1 MAKRKSVA
9 QKASP
14 FKIPLLPLAAGIGA
28 AGLLGRS
35 LWKGW
40 KKQKNWQ
47 SKINRKEGDVSRLK
61 GDFADLDTS
70 NKFRHVTNQ
79 YADIQ
84 TNFENVYEDMVGV
97 DTTGADMANEQF
109 QQNLA
114 TTLDQMRQMGM
125 VNVQQLAR
133 ATQEQDQRTRAD
145 LGQQIRQSQILQ
157 AQGAEKVQAQEQA
170 AEMKVLEGQHQAEM
184 IRIQGAVDARNLE
197 YQKTQGLL
205 ALEAAELESLR
216 ANKIANKNWFQRTF
230 SDVRLK
236 KNIKLVGK
244 STSGLNIYTFEYKNP
259 IHGEGVYQGVMSN
272 EVPAQAVS
280 KNENG
285 YDMVDYSQLDVD
297 FIKI

>member
-14 FKIPLLPLAAGIGA
+14 FKAPALALG
-28 AGLLGRS
+28 AGLAYVVG
-35 LWKGW
+35 KGMYEGYKRRKRAQVAIRN
-40 KKQKNWQ
+40 KKK
-47 SKINRKEGDVSRLK
+47 DVDRLK
-61 GDFADLDTS
+61 GDFADLSTS
-70 NKFRHVTNQ
+70 NLYAGVTNP

-170 AEMKVLEGQHQAEM
+170 AEMKVAEGQHQAEM
-184 IRIQGAVDARNLE
+184 TRIQGAVDARNLE

-205 ALEAAELESLR
+205 ALEAAELESMR
-216 ANKIANKNWFQRTF
+216 ANKIANKNWFQRVF